1 MGKFKFNGISSE
13 DFGLVIQTPPPYV
26 YPERDLTNNHIPG
39 RSGDIIVD
47 NKCFKNTER
56 TYQIAK
62 GFNRGTTYYENF
74 QSILDWLNSA
84 NGSYA
89 RLEDSYDSDVYRL
102 ASFQIGGAI
111 TNYFDEAGATEIKFN
126 CKPQR
131 YLVVG
136 EEETKYYGATL
147 SIENPSRC
155 LALPEITVKNINT
168 GEYGVLMMSVLDKS
182 GNATSSISFTE
193 YSGDITLNSE
203 DQTVCDPNGEGL
215 YDILSLNGKSF
226 PSFGESV
233 SSIQFAKYDIESS
246 GPMSSYSS
254 LILASQE
261 SCLAEY
267 KTYSAIESSKQEK
280 FLIKSY
286 NYIIDSYK
294 KSYLASSL
302 QTMIASK
309 ASVYKF
315 ESFNT
320 LLTRYASVF
329 QFTGSLEDNASEC
342 PGDWLEFDIVN
353 NKIKAKITGFFMVGP
368 SGKRIM
374 FIKAG
379 EDVIG
384 DVDSNT
390 INSIYYYKAKIDD
403 TVPENTLN
411 APTVVVEGATKY
423 YSIEVKYTD
432 APTWA
437 KFVVEYS
444 IESGSPTKISYVR
457 AANGY
462 YWTDKT
468 WIFGKAQWAYYSG
481 TNYET
486 FASLSWSTSK
496 KAFVSN
502 EGLSLSTTMTFTYK
516 YLGKNIVD
524 GIEVDVTPTTLPE
537 YSPVMEEK
545 VNDDT
550 GEKKS
555 VPLYEVHF
563 TVKDSSTKSDITSTA
578 IYAKDNG
585 FYSIKS
591 ENISEPTAWTW
602 FNIGGLITTIGS
614 GTDGFE
620 VFYLASIPDYS
631 EQIDWPDWLDPIPEK
646 TGENPL
652 VPTSLKFK
660 VKKSAFYRTSSS
672 SSDESGGS
680 SAWGTIKQVGDFIIP
695 NPVKTSEDYYYIY
708 MVDEIPVVYPSNRC
722 YTYKSNGQMTTTE
735 TPPLWL
741 HVEEVGVIETNSTT
755 PMTIK
760 YKVGAAGY
768 YKWDSNSA
776 WIKKEV
782 ADIDSK
788 LFESSGK
795 DDSTIYYL
803 STLPSSTIPVIPGL
817 FEVTI
822 KTVSSTGA
830 PSEIEYKVAETGY
843 YRFNNHSNWE
853 YVLSGAVLFSSKIN
867 ETNTLYHL
875 KKLNDTL
882 AELEIV
888 IKPRWWML

>member
-13 DFGLVIQTPPPYV
+13 DFGLVIQTPPTYV

-39 RSGDIIVD
+39 RSGDIIID

-56 TYQIAK
+56 VYQIAK
-62 GFNRGTTYYENF
+62 GFKKGTTYYENF

-89 RLEDSYDSDVYRL
+89 RLEDSYDNDVYRL
-102 ASFQIGGAI
+102 ASFQVGGAI

-131 YLVVG
+131 YLVIG
-136 EEETKYYGATL
+136 EDNINYSGASLT
-147 SIENPSRC
+147 IENPSRC

-168 GEYGVLMMSVLDKS
+168 GEYGVLMMSVLDKN
-182 GNATSSISFTE
+182 GNASSSISFTE
-193 YSGDITLNSE
+193 YIGDITLNSE
-203 DQTVCDPNGEGL
+203 DQTVYDSNGEDL
-215 YDILSLNGKSF
+215 YDMISLNGKGF
-226 PSFGESV
+226 PSFGESI
-233 SSIQFAKYDIESS
+233 SSIQFAKYDVEST
-246 GPMSSYSS
+246 GVIGSYSS

-267 KTYSAIESSKQEK
+267 KTYAAIESSNQKK

-302 QTMIASK
+302 QTMATSK

-329 QFTGSLEDNASEC
+329 QFTGSLADNSSEC
-342 PGDWLEFDIVN
+342 PDDWLIFDIPN
-353 NKIKAKITGFFMVGP
+353 NKIKAAITGFFMIGP
-368 SGKRIM
+368 SGKRIS

-384 DVDSNT
+384 DVDSNA
-390 INSIYYYKAKIDD
+390 INSIYYYKAKVDSTI
-403 TVPENTLN
+403 PENTLN
-411 APTVVVEGATKY
+411 APSAVVEGYTKY

-432 APTWA
+432 APEWA
-437 KFVVEYS
+437 KFVVEYDVAN
-444 IESGSPTKISYVR
+444 GSPTKISYVR
-457 AANGY
+457 TKDGY

-468 WIFGKAQWAYYSG
+468 WIFDKAQWTYYSG

-516 YLGKNIVD
+516 YLD
-524 GIEVDVTPTTLPE
+524 ASPTTLPE

-545 VNDDT
+545 VNNDT
-550 GEKKS
+550 GEKTS

-563 TVKDSSTKSDITSTA
+563 TVNDSSEKGDLSKTA
-578 IYAKDNG
+578 IYAKDTG
-585 FYSIKS
+585 YYSVKAETS
-591 ENISEPTAWTW
+591 SEPTAWTA
-602 FNIGGLITTIGS
+602 FAAGSLITTIGS

-620 VFYLASIPDYS
+620 VFYLSSIPDYS
-631 EQIDWPDWLDPIPEK
+631 EQPDWPDWLDPVPNK

-652 VPTSLKFK
+652 EPTSLSFK
-660 VKKSAFYRTSSS
+660 VNKSAFYRASSG
-672 SSDESGGS
+672 SSDESGGY
-680 SAWGTIKQVGDFIIP
+680 SAWGTKKQVGDFVVSD
-695 NPVKTSEDYYYIY
+695 PVKTTEDYYYIY
-708 MVDEIPVVYPSNRC
+708 TVDEIPVVYPSNRC
-722 YTYKSNGQMTTTE
+722 YTYKLNGSMITDQ
-735 TPPLWL
+735 TPPSWL
-741 HVEEVGVIETNSTT
+741 HVEEIGVIEAGSTT
-755 PMTIK
+755 PMTIR

-776 WIKKEV
+776 WIKKVE
-782 ADIDSK
+782 ADIDSV
-788 LFESSGK
+788 LFESGGK
-795 DDSTIYYL
+795 DN
-803 STLPSSTIPVIPGL
+803 STLYYMPSLPVSTVPVIPEL
-817 FEVTI
+817 FTVTV
-822 KTVSSTGA
+822 KTTPSTGA
-830 PSEIEYKVAETGY
+830 PSEIEYKVIETGY
-843 YRFNNHSNWE
+843 YRFNNHTNWE
-853 YVLSGAVLFSSKIN
+853 YVLSGSVLLNSKIN
-867 ETNTLYHL
+867 ETNILYHL
-875 KKLNDTL
+875 NRLNDTL
-882 AELEIV
+882 EELEIV